1 MTLKREPR
9 RLSGEIPVWDY
20 AAEQTSMLLRR
31 LAFQASRTAKL
42 PDVDAIHDLR
52 VSIRRLAQCLRVFSK
67 FFPRERTKKIRQR
80 LEAVMDLASA
90 VRNRDTALQLMAG
103 APPLSDSTLVEVLSH
118 ERSEAERSL
127 VTALQRWNRRSFHKR
142 WRSRLGL

>member
-1 MTLKREPR
+1 VTLKRKPR
-9 RLSGEIPVWDY
+9 RLAGEIPVRDY

-31 LAFQASRTAKL
+31 LAFQASRTARMA
-42 PDVDAIHDLR
+42 DVDAVHDLR
-52 VSIRRLAQCLRVFSK
+52 VALRRLTQCLRLFSQ
-67 FFPRERTKKIRQR
+67 FFPRERNKKIRQR
-80 LEAVMDLASA
+80 LEAVMDLASE
-90 VRNRDTALQLMAG
+90 VRNRDTALQLLAG
-103 APPLSDSTLVEVLSH
+103 GPPLPDSTLAQVLSH